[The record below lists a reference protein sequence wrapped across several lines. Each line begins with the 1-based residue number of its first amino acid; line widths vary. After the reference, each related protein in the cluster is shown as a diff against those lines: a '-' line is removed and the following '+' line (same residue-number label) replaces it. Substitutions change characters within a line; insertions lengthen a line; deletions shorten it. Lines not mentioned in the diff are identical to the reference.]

1 MSDPEKSLLV
11 SMQFV
16 KPDDKVIF
24 FIGEV
29 PTFHV
34 RPEVV
39 NPPKPTTLTA
49 SKQPC
54 QTKKKNLKKIK
65 PSVWQP
71 RKHLKK
77 KRKEKQT
84 SGFGKSSPRS
94 MAMKADV
101 LEETVVLLFGP
112 NTSIDVGFVAAKLSG
127 HDWGDGDGDGDGE
140 VE

>member
-16 KPDDKVIF
+16 KPDDKVVF

-65 PSVWQP
+65 TL
-71 RKHLKK
+71 RLAAEKTLKK
-77 KRKEKQT
+77 KKERKNK
-84 SGFGKSSPRS
+84 P
-94 MAMKADV
+94 
-101 LEETVVLLFGP
+101 
-112 NTSIDVGFVAAKLSG
+112 AALG
-127 HDWGDGDGDGDGE
+127 RVRQDPWP
-140 VE
+140 